1 MTNKVEVTVEPTS
14 LKVAPGDTTEAT
26 ATLRNLGQSVD
37 QFTLSIDGIEPDWY
51 TLPVSSVALF
61 PNDQDNLKI
70 LIHPPSVIG
79 TKAGSY
85 PCQIKVNSQE
95 NPEEIVTVDLA
106 IDISVLPSL
115 ELDIS
120 PKRFAGR
127 HGAYQIMI
135 HNPDENEITIGLNA
149 GDTER
154 KLRYRLH
161 PESVTIPSGGRV
173 EVTLE
178 AEFGWLTYLGIGE
191 KEFDFQVRATLPEGR
206 LAENMAIVTGQLVR
220 IPWYSNLTKI
230 KLPWLTRPPVIS
242 DFRTT
247 TDDRRE
253 FKLIWLIKRA
263 TEVKLDDEDVELKGE
278 RVVSPAQATS
288 YVLTATN
295 KHGSLSKTVEIT
307 PRSIPQAKTSEHIRA
322 SLVPSEIQVSAGAM
336 PGQATLQLQNLGD
349 IVDKFLVEI
358 DGFDET
364 WYSRS
369 ASSVAL
375 MPQATDQ
382 VQIVFK
388 PPKSKGVRA
397 TTYPFAVTV
406 RSQSNPEDV
415 TSVIGQLE
423 VQPSVELKLSMRPH
437 RVTCRRKGKFRVNI
451 ANIGVSNA
459 VLRLEATD
467 LDEGLNF
474 QFKND
479 NPEVPAWQTV
489 EVPMLARPKRGSKAG
504 EKKRYDINVTATYGE
519 DQSQSVNCELYH
531 NPFMG
536 SWRPVRRAVRII
548 VVLGAIGVLVYFVL
562 KWGGGWSQL
571 TSSPQTW
578 VNQLVNT
585 FQGWFSR

>member
-1 MTNKVEVTVEPTS
+1 
-14 LKVAPGDTTEAT
+14 
-26 ATLRNLGQSVD
+26 
-37 QFTLSIDGIEPDWY
+37 
-51 TLPVSSVALF
+51 
-61 PNDQDNLKI
+61 
-70 LIHPPSVIG
+70 
-79 TKAGSY
+79 
-85 PCQIKVNSQE
+85 
-95 NPEEIVTVDLA
+95 
-106 IDISVLPSL
+106 
-115 ELDIS
+115 
-120 PKRFAGR
+120 
-127 HGAYQIMI
+127 MI

-278 RVVSPAQATS
+278 RVVSPAQATN